1 MGNKQ
6 KIVSIGESESGG
18 AARNRVYFYGGYTQ
32 DNTAEADGGSGKC
45 IQFNPK
51 SATYWI
57 EQDFNVPVT
66 ASTARTVAIK
76 MKDDADFNGNVYLEL
91 WYMGVC
97 IVGPTEK
104 TMTTNYVAQEMT
116 ATSGM
121 ITAEGVLTLKVKVY
135 GTAGCVYADDISYS

>member
-66 ASTARTVAIK
+66 ASTARTVSIK
-76 MKDDADFNGNVYLEL
+76 MKDDASFNGTVELEL
-91 WYMGVC
+91 WYKGVL
-97 IVGPTEK
+97 IVGPTTK
-104 TMTTNYVAQEMT
+104 TMTTSYVAQEMT
-116 ATSGM
+116 ATAGM
-121 ITAEGVLTLKVKVY
+121 ITADGVLVLKVKVY
-135 GTAGCVYADDISYS
+135 GTAGCVYADTLSYT